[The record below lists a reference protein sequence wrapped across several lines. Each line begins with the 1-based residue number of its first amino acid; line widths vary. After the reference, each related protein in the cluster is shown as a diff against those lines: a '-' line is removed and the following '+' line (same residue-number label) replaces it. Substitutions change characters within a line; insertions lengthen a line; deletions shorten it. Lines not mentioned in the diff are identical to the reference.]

1 MRTSQLALDVRKL
14 VTFTADNP
22 IWKPVSGKA
31 VFSLTGAL
39 VRIYPPVGATD
50 ELIEQT
56 KKRLM
61 SFGAESVRVMPKPST
76 HQVVKVSTMKASKMT
91 ARKVVSLMVQES
103 NSSDKTDL
111 DKVCSEALSEVGL

>member
-39 VRIYPPVGATD
+39 VRIYPPATATD
-50 ELIEQT
+50 ELIEQV
-56 KKRLM
+56 KKKLL
-61 SFGAESVRVMPKPST
+61 SHGAESVRVMPKPST
-76 HQVVKVSTMKASKMT
+76 HQVVKVTAMKASAMT

-103 NSSDKTDL
+103 NSLNKADL
-111 DKVCSEALSEVGL
+111 DKVCSDALSEEGL